1 MANTHPPSAPP
12 SAPPK
17 SGGGAFIG
25 AAIVMLLLMG
35 GLIYW
40 KMNSGD
46 DDSKA
51 ALPPPTPAPAPVL
64 DEPPPPPPVEID
76 AGEAQEAP
84 KSAKRV
90 VVTGG
95 CDGECKGSAPGAL
108 QAALRTKAGQAR
120 GCYERALRQNATLE
134 GRLSVN
140 VRVGPRGQVCSASI
154 GSDNLQEAGVT
165 QCVLQ
170 MFRSA
175 TLPLPAGGCV
185 DTQVPMYFKPK
196 S

>member
-1 MANTHPPSAPP
+1 MANTHPPP
-12 SAPPK
+12 SAPPTTPPK
-17 SGGGAFIG
+17 SGSGAFIG
-25 AAIVMLLLMG
+25 AAILMLLLMG

-40 KMNSGD
+40 KMKGGADESRTV
-46 DDSKA
+46 
-51 ALPPPTPAPAPVL
+51 LPTPTVAPGPTL
-64 DEPPPPPPVEID
+64 DEPPPPPPTEID
-76 AGEAQEAP
+76 AGAPEAP
-84 KSAKRV
+84 KSAKKV
-90 VVTGG
+90 VALGG
-95 CDGECKGSAPGAL
+95 CDGECKGSASGAL

-134 GRLSVN
+134 GRLIVN
-140 VRVGPRGQVCSASI
+140 VRVGPRGQVCSATL
-154 GSDNLQEAGVT
+154 GNDALGEAGVS

-175 TLPLPAGGCV
+175 TLPAPTGGCV